1 MKDVRDIKY
10 LASAAEILLEIPNRM
25 TVAPMDDDTKK
36 LIDTAAKL
44 CLARIIRELK

>member
-25 TVAPMDDDTKK
+25 TVDKDTKR
-36 LIDTAAKL
+36 LIDAAAKY
-44 CLARIIRELK
+44 CLTKIIRELK

>member
-10 LASAAEILLEIPNRM
+10 LVSTVETLIEIPNRM
-25 TVAPMDDDTKK
+25 NSDKDTKK
-36 LIDTAAKL
+36 LIDLATKL